1 MNAIK
6 KIVGVLCI
14 LLGFAAEYY
23 LVTQNGVLVKNP
35 DENRIFVW
43 TVIPVSLVVVLGFLT
58 LFGFYAIKGEYD
70 E

>member
-6 KIVGVLCI
+6 KIVGLLCI

-23 LVTQNGVLVKNP
+23 LITQNGVLVKNP